1 MRPGQPP
8 RAPASRSLRV
18 LAVAQGFAATA
29 LVFTAI
35 LVDDALSSW
44 TWLVNLIVVGVLWW
58 WLRRRTRSIADRS
71 AGGLDERD
79 LQARNRVAWW
89 GFVAAPAARHLR
101 ANHQR

>member
-44 TWLVNLIVVGVLWW
+44 PWLVNLIVVGVL
-58 WLRRRTRSIADRS
+58 
-71 AGGLDERD
+71 
-79 LQARNRVAWW
+79 
-89 GFVAAPAARHLR
+89 
-101 ANHQR
+101 